1 MTYGGDSKACRI
13 FDDRVYRRATLLTGA
28 AAWCQIQSAASEYEM
43 EEEEFHQL
51 QLQQWSKFYSCCVQY
66 YQVKRGAGQA
76 GRAVLPSDH
85 GGYWRS
91 WRRLTSRRIYRSR
104 LFSLFTF

>member
-1 MTYGGDSKACRI
+1 MIYVGDSKACRI

-66 YQVKRGAGQA
+66 YQVKGGGGARRGGVGGQGRGAGRGVQYYQVTLGA
-76 GRAVLPSDH
+76 I
-85 GGYWRS
+85 GG
-91 WRRLTSRRIYRSR
+91 LGDV
-104 LFSLFTF
+104 